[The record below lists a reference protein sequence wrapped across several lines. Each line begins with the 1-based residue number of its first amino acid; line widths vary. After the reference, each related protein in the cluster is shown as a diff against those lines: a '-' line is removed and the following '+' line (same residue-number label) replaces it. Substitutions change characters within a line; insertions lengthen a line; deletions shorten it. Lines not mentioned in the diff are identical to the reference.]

1 MKVNVANYIYQD
13 LIKRFPLRNEG
24 TVDKDLIDMLVN
36 KWANKEYLN
45 VDSALKLKHKQQIFP
60 PHLM

>member
-13 LIKRFPLRNEG
+13 LAKRFLLREDG
-24 TVDKDLIDMLVN
+24 TVDKELIDMLVN
-36 KWANKEYLN
+36 KWSNKEYIN
-45 VDSALKLKHKQQIFP
+45 VDSSLKLHHYQNIFP